1 MLTFSFTCLKVYR
14 FSIYKSVYRTSLQHS
29 LLQHQLL
36 YSGSFTSLVQSITM
50 IVQKLIQL

>member
-29 LLQHQLL
+29 LL
-36 YSGSFTSLVQSITM
+36 
-50 IVQKLIQL
+50 